1 MSPQGNS
8 GLTDRGAA
16 DSPEKSEE
24 LPNVYFAEKSLT
36 AEVIADADG
45 NVSAIVVEGIAA
57 ISDDIDFSRADRTT
71 GLPARYL
78 QSEERRL
85 Q

>member
-1 MSPQGNS
+1 M
-8 GLTDRGAA
+8 
-16 DSPEKSEE
+16 
-24 LPNVYFAEKSLT
+24 YFAEKSLT